1 MSTKFMPFSAK
12 QLQVMSWWATPEIKD
27 KYSAIIAD
35 GSIRSGKTFA
45 MSLSFVIWSMSE
57 FDGQNFGICG
67 KSIKTCERNVIKPL
81 LKMIGKRY
89 NCKYNRSDSC
99 ITITGYGHA
108 NDYYIFGGKD
118 ESSQDLIQ
126 GITLAGVLLDE
137 VALMPR
143 SFVEQALGRCS
154 VEGARFWF
162 NCNPESPQHYIY
174 REWILK
180 AEQKQALH
188 LHFLMDDNLTLSEAN
203 KKKYHSRFT
212 GTFYRRFILGEWI
225 AAEGLV
231 YQSYHD
237 KINDMLYH
245 GDGSELR
252 GEWYIS
258 MDYGTINPCS
268 MGLWCVTPDRAVRV
282 KEAYYDSRNPDNQG
296 HQRSDEEHYAALDK
310 LAGGRPIRNV
320 ICDPS
325 AASFITTV
333 RRHGKYRVRGAS
345 NDVVNGIRVTSAL
358 LTSGKVV
365 IGDSCKDAI
374 REFGLYRWDDK
385 VQTDKVIKDNDHAM
399 DDIRYMCYTI
409 LGQKYRYLDWRAVDD

>member
-1 MSTKFMPFSAK
+1 MSTKFMPFSVK
-12 QLQVMSWWATPEIKD
+12 QLQVMSWWATPGVKD

-45 MSLSFVIWSMSE
+45 MSLSFILWSMSE

-174 REWILK
+174 QEWIIK

-245 GDGSELR
+245 GDGSELQ

-282 KEAYYDSRNPDNQG
+282 KEVYYDSRNPDNQG

-310 LAGGRPIRNV
+310 LAGGRSIRNV

-365 IGDSCKDAI
+365 IGDSCKDSI

>member
-12 QLQVMSWWATPEIKD
+12 QLQVMTWWATPGVKD
-27 KYSAIIAD
+27 KYSAVIAD

-45 MSLSFVIWSMSE
+45 MSLGFIFWSMTE
-57 FDGQNFGICG
+57 FDSQNFAICG
-67 KSIKTCERNVIKPL
+67 KSIGSCRRNVIKPL
-81 LKMIGKRY
+81 LKMLSGRY
-89 NCKYNRSDSC
+89 NCRYNRSDNC
-99 ITITGYGHA
+99 ITITGNGHA
-108 NDYYIFGGKD
+108 NDYYVFGGKD
-118 ESSQDLIQ
+118 EGSQDLIQ
-126 GITLAGVLLDE
+126 GMTLAGVLLDE

-174 REWILK
+174 QDWILQ
-180 AEQKQALH
+180 AEQKHALH
-188 LHFLMDDNLTLSEAN
+188 LHFLMDDNLTLSEA
-203 KKKYHSRFT
+203 KKQQYYSTFT
-212 GTFYRRFILGEWI
+212 GTFYRRFILGEWV

-231 YQSYHD
+231 YQSYND
-237 KINDMLYH
+237 KIESLLYR
-245 GDGSELR
+245 GDGSELQ

-296 HQRSDEEHYAALDK
+296 RQRSDEEHYAALDK
-310 LAGGRPIRNV
+310 LAGGRPIRYV

-345 NDVVNGIRVTSAL
+345 NDVVNGIRVTAAL
-358 LTSGKVV
+358 LTSGKAV

-409 LGQKYRYLDWRAVDD
+409 LGQKYRYLDWRAADD